1 MSASDAAAPT
11 DEPPLEETIGVPCY
25 GTFVDAFPMTVSGED
40 RTFRMREIAADELG
54 LARVAEAVAAA

>member
-11 DEPPLEETIGVPCY
+11 DEPPLEETIGAPCY

-40 RTFRMREIAADELG
+40 RTFRMREIAA
-54 LARVAEAVAAA
+54 AKAVAVA